1 MATIKMD
8 SSGYTVDTRTC
19 TGDCT
24 VTLVPGVVTQ
34 IIWTT
39 SVGQTINFGGKSLY
53 IFTKTKDSSSN
64 IYVNVASSF
73 RYGADGT
80 YYLYAV
86 RIS

>member
-34 IIWTT
+34 ITWTT
-39 SVGQTINFGGKSLY
+39 SVGKTINFGERSLY
-53 IFTKTKDSSSN
+53 IFTRTGDSSNS
-64 IYVNVASSF
+64 YVNVASSV
-73 RYGADGT
+73 RYGSDGT